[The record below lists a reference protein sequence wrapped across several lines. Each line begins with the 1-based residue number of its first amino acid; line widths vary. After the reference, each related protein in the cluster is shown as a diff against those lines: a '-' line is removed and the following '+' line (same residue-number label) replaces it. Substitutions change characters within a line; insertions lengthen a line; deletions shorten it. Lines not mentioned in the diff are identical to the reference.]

1 LHPVGKRAY
10 AELPFER
17 QTIRVKGSARSII
30 VLRQTLLP
38 ALYSRTSG
46 LHGREAILSAT
57 RQNTSFSSLPV
68 QPSLEHLRKD
78 AKRRLARLRAGGA
91 SAQLADAQLLLARE
105 YGFSSWRAL
114 KASIETCGQAV
125 PHFSPPLNHHRAAS
139 AHTTM
144 LDRVGLENA
153 FFNFIALGMFLACM
167 AMTVDFG
174 RHAAAGHPAP
184 VKVYVEFV
192 R

>member
-1 LHPVGKRAY
+1 M
-10 AELPFER
+10 PFER
-17 QTIRVKGSARSII
+17 QTIRVKGSAHSIT
-30 VLRQTLLP
+30 VSLRQTLLP

-46 LHGREAILSAT
+46 LHGRKAILSAT
-57 RQNTSFSSLPV
+57 QQTTSSKTSLPA

-78 AKRRLARLRAGGA
+78 AKRRLAKLRAGGA

-105 YGFSSWRAL
+105 YGFPNWRAL
-114 KASIETCGQAV
+114 KASVETSGEPI
-125 PHFSPPLNHHRAAS
+125 PHRGLPLNHHRAACV
-139 AHTTM
+139 HTTM
-144 LDRVGLENA
+144 LDRVGVENA

-174 RHAAAGHPAP
+174 SHGTIASPEP
-184 VKVYVEFV
+184 VQVHVEFV